1 MTTLIPRSQVPVEQ
15 TWNAESVF
23 PDREAWRAEYE
34 ALARDLPSL
43 AQHQGFNDAAGL
55 LAYLDASQS
64 LGRRVRTLFM
74 YASLASSVD
83 SSDDEARA
91 MLGQAMSHYGQLAS
105 LTAFYEPYLLSL
117 GRERVMDWLASLP
130 NLAIYRH
137 HFDEIFRQAPHTLSA
152 ETESVLGALGEVL
165 ESPYMT
171 ASELANSDLK
181 FPSVRTDDGREFTVA
196 QPTVHI
202 ALQDPD
208 RALRQAAWTTYADG
222 YLAFQNTFA
231 SNYLASARTN
241 VLLARMR
248 RFESVLH
255 YKLFPQALPPEVFHN
270 LMNVFVRHLP
280 LWQRFWDVKRRILG
294 YERFHPWD
302 IWAPMTAHE
311 PKVSYAQ
318 SVEWIAAGLAPLG
331 QDYVAALR
339 RGCLEERWVDYA
351 VNEGKRQGAF
361 SSGSYDSHPF
371 IMMSYEES
379 LGGTSTL
386 AHELG
391 HSLHTYHTVRHQPP
405 VYANYGMFA
414 AETASNFNQAMTR
427 AYLFGQN
434 MGRDFDLALIQE
446 AIDNFHRYFFIM
458 PTLARFELEVHTRLE
473 QGKPLNAQT
482 LNAIMA
488 DLYAEGYGTTMS
500 DDRER
505 TAITWAQFPHLYE
518 AFYTFQYATG
528 ISAAHALSEGILA
541 GEAGAAERY
550 LQFLRAGSSVPPLE
564 ALKLAG
570 VDMTTPEPIERAFG
584 VLSRLIDRLEALIQP
599 TA

>member
-1 MTTLIPRSQVPVEQ
+1 MTTLIPRSQVPTEQ
-15 TWNAESVF
+15 TWNAESVYA
-23 PDREAWRAEYE
+23 DRDAWRAEYD
-34 ALARDLPSL
+34 ALARDIPTL
-43 AQHQGFNDAAGL
+43 AQHQGFSDAVSL
-55 LAYLDASQS
+55 LAYLEASQS

-91 MLGQAMSHYGQLAS
+91 MLGQAMGHYGQLAS
-105 LTAFYEPYLLSL
+105 LTAFYEPHLLSL
-117 GRERVMDWLASLP
+117 GRETVMDWMASLP
-130 NLAIYRH
+130 ALAIYRH
-137 HFDEIFRQAPHTLSA
+137 HFDEVFRRADHTLSA
-152 ETESVLGALGEVL
+152 EAEAVLGALSEVL
-165 ESPYMT
+165 ESPYLT
-171 ASELANSDLK
+171 SSELANSDMK
-181 FPSVRTDDGREFTVA
+181 FPSIQTSQGQPFPLG

-208 RALRQAAWTTYADG
+208 RALRQAAWTSYADS
-222 YLAFQNTFA
+222 YLALQNTFA
-231 SNYLASARTN
+231 SNYLANARTN
-241 VLLARMR
+241 VALARLR

-255 YKLFPQALPPEVFHN
+255 YKLFPQALPIQVFHN
-270 LMNVFVRHLP
+270 LMSVFVRHLP
-280 LWQRFWDVKRRILG
+280 LWQRFWDVKRRVLG
-294 YERFHPWD
+294 YETFHPWD

-311 PKVSYAQ
+311 PQVPYIQ

-351 VNEGKRQGAF
+351 VNAGKRQGAF
-361 SSGSYDSHPF
+361 SSGSYDTHPF

-379 LGGTSTL
+379 LSGMSTL

-405 VYANYGMFA
+405 IYADYGMFV

-427 AYLFGQN
+427 AYLFQQG
-434 MGRDFDLALIQE
+434 MGRDFELALIQE

-458 PTLARFELEVHTRLE
+458 PTLARFELEVHTRLG
-473 QGKPLNAQT
+473 QGRPLNAQA

-528 ISAAHALSEGILA
+528 ISAAHALSEAILA

-550 LQFLRAGSSVPPLE
+550 LQFLCAGSSVPPLE

-584 VLSRLIDRLEALIQP
+584 VLARLIDRLEALIEP
-599 TA
+599 SA

>member
-34 ALARDLPSL
+34 ALARDLPNL
-43 AQHQGFNDAAGL
+43 ARHQGFNDAAGL

-64 LGRRVRTLFM
+64 LGRRVRTLVM
-74 YASLASSVD
+74 YASLAANVD
-83 SSDDEARA
+83 SSDGEARA
-91 MLGQAMSHYGQLAS
+91 MMGQAMSHYGQLAS
-105 LTAFYEPYLLSL
+105 LTAFYEPHLLGL
-117 GRERVMDWLASLP
+117 GRETVMGWLASLP
-130 NLAIYRH
+130 HLAIYRH
-137 HFDEIFRQAPHTLSA
+137 HFHEVFRQAPHTLSA

-181 FPSVRTDDGREFTVA
+181 FATVRTDDGRDFTVA

-202 ALQDPD
+202 ALQSSD
-208 RALRQAAWTTYADG
+208 RALRQAAWQHYADG
-222 YLAFQNTFA
+222 YLTFQNTFA
-231 SNYLASARTN
+231 SNYLTSARTN
-241 VLLARMR
+241 VLLARVR

-255 YKLFPQALPPEVFHN
+255 HKLFPQALPVEVFHN
-270 LMNVFVRHLP
+270 LLSVFVRHLP
-280 LWQRFWDVKRRILG
+280 LWQRFWDVKRRVLG
-294 YERFHPWD
+294 YDSFHPWD
-302 IWAPMTAHE
+302 IWAPMTSHE
-311 PKVSYAQ
+311 PQVSYAQ

-331 QDYVAALR
+331 EEYVATLR

-379 LGGTSTL
+379 LGGMSTL

-391 HSLHTYHTVRHQPP
+391 HSLHSYHTVRHQPP
-405 VYANYGMFA
+405 VYADYGMFA

-427 AYLFGQN
+427 AYLFQRN
-434 MGRDFDLALIQE
+434 MGRDFELALIQE
-446 AIDNFHRYFFIM
+446 ALDNFHRYFFIM

-473 QGKPLNAQT
+473 QGKPLNAQA

-550 LQFLRAGSSVPPLE
+550 LQFLRAGSSVPPRNCS
-564 ALKLAG
+564 G
-570 VDMTTPEPIERAFG
+570 R
-584 VLSRLIDRLEALIQP
+584 
-599 TA
+599 